1 MKESKYSAPSVKKAF
16 NILEAIAES
25 DSGLGVSDLG
35 KKLKIG
41 KSTVHGITLALEE
54 LGVLARDRAH
64 KKFTIGYTLM
74 DLGRKAYQKIELMTD
89 VAQRPMEALMED
101 VGETVF
107 LGIMHGDHTIILKTA
122 ESSKELKI
130 TAPIGTRV
138 PLLAG
143 ALGRVFLAQTGKD
156 RAAEIIQ
163 KKGLKGYTANSV
175 IDPKQFLEEV
185 EEARRDGYAIDRE
198 RYILGV
204 TAVAAPITT
213 IALPPMAIWVV
224 GFSPSFSD
232 KKMEMVIREIKKA
245 AQEISRLIKNRHL

>member
-1 MKESKYSAPSVKKAF
+1 
-16 NILEAIAES
+16 
-25 DSGLGVSDLG
+25 LG

-54 LGVLARDRAH
+54 LGVLTRDRAY

-89 VAQRPMEALMED
+89 VAQGPMEALMEE

-107 LGIMHGDHTIILKTA
+107 LGIMHGEHAIILKTV

-130 TAPIGTRV
+130 TAPIGARV

-143 ALGRVFLAQTGKD
+143 ALGRVFLSQMEKEKVSA
-156 RAAEIIQ
+156 IIQ
-163 KKGLKGYTANSV
+163 RKGLKVYTVHSV
-175 IDPKQFLEEV
+175 TDPQQFLEEV
-185 EEARRDGYAIDRE
+185 EEARRKGYAIDRE

-204 TAVAAPITT
+204 TAVAAPIETVF
-213 IALPPMAIWVV
+213 LPPIAIWVV

-232 KKMEMVIREIKKA
+232 NKMEKVIQEIQIVA
-245 AQEISRLIKNRHL
+245 HEISRLIKNHRP